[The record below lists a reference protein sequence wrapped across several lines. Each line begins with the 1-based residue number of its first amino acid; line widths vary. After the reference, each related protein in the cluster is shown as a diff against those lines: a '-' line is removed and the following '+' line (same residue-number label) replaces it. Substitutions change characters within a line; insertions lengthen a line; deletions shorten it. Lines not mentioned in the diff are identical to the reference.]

1 VIVLPLMKMVGYLC
15 LFGAMTLMVMTLLTR
30 ADLGP
35 NRLVRSYV
43 IHLDGQFHDMQMPG
57 KGMQI
62 AIGQFVALVVIALV
76 IGHYGPNQWFA
87 GVVAVVLF
95 GPMYWLKRTMD
106 KRRVEIEL
114 QLNGFNLAL
123 ANALRASPSLGKA
136 LQRAE
141 DVAQGP
147 MAAELQ
153 IVLKELRLGA
163 TVDQS
168 LLNLAARVGSPNLD
182 AIISALLIGRQIG
195 GRVPDIL
202 ESTAETLREM
212 ERLEGVI
219 RTKTSEAK
227 GQLWVMGLA
236 PPAIFVLFD
245 HMKPGYFDPLTDS
258 LTGLVLLGFAILCWV
273 GSVVMAR
280 SILNLEI

>member
-1 VIVLPLMKMVGYLC
+1 MKLLAYLAM
-15 LFGAMTLMVMTLLTR
+15 FGAMLLTIQTLLTR

-62 AIGQFVALVVIALV
+62 AIGQFVALVAIALV
-76 IGHYGPNQWFA
+76 VGQYGANRWFA
-87 GVVAVVLF
+87 GVVVVVLF
-95 GPMYWLKRTMD
+95 GPMFWLKRTMD
-106 KRRVEIEL
+106 KRRLDIEL
-114 QLNGFNLAL
+114 QLNAFNMAL

-136 LQRAE
+136 LQRCE

-147 MAAELQ
+147 MATELG

-168 LLNLAARVGSPNLD
+168 LLNLAARVGSSNLD
-182 AIISALLIGRQIG
+182 AIVSALLIGRQIG

-219 RTKTSEAK
+219 KTKTSEAK

-236 PPAIFVLFD
+236 PPVIFVLFD

-258 LTGLVLLGFAILCWV
+258 FPGMVALGFAILAWI

>member
-1 VIVLPLMKMVGYLC
+1 MLPLMKIAGMLT
-15 LFGAMTLMVMTLLTR
+15 LFGAMLLVVHTLLTR
-30 ADLGP
+30 ADSGP

-62 AIGQFVALVVIALV
+62 ALGQFVALVVMALIMGQYGINRWFLIAIAIIL
-76 IGHYGPNQWFA
+76 FA
-87 GVVAVVLF
+87 PLF
-95 GPMYWLKRTMD
+95 WLKRTMD
-106 KRRVEIEL
+106 KRRSEIEL

-136 LQRAE
+136 LKRAE

-147 MAAELQ
+147 MAAELG

-168 LLNLAARVGSPNLD
+168 LLNLAARVNSPNLD

-195 GRVPDIL
+195 GKVPDIL

-227 GQLWVMGLA
+227 GQLWVMALA
-236 PPAIFVLFD
+236 PPIIFVIFD
-245 HMKPGYFDPLTDS
+245 NMKPGYFDPLTNTFPGIIA
-258 LTGLVLLGFAILCWV
+258 LGVAVLAWI
-273 GSVVMAR
+273 GSVVTAR